1 MAMVVLPFG
10 CGAAKRQTFSY
21 QSKPVLLLSTLTKVI
36 ISKAEEQG
44 PVGDLWQ
51 RF

>member
-1 MAMVVLPFG
+1 MAMMQGFHAMNI
-10 CGAAKRQTFSY
+10 AAPLG
-21 QSKPVLLLSTLTKVI
+21 KPVLLPSTLTKVI

-44 PVGDLWQ
+44 PVGDSSQ